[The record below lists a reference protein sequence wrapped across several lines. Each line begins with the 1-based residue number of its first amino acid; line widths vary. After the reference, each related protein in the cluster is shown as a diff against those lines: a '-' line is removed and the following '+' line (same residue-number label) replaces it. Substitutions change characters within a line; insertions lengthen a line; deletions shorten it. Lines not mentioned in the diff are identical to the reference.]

1 MTTGL
6 EAAGDVVTGAVVA
19 RAVEPAH
26 GERLAHDE
34 RACLNCGATLTGPF
48 CHQCGQAAHVH
59 RSLAALGH
67 EILHGVFHFE
77 GKVWRTLPLL
87 LARPGVL
94 TRRYVQGQ
102 RANFV
107 SPLALFLFC
116 VFLMFAAF
124 QVFGVPVG
132 SLVNVNH
139 DGVNLTPAQVTAEAA
154 HARAEVAALQ
164 AQRASAAASGL
175 PTAAL
180 DEKIEEKREDLAGL
194 EMADS
199 MIHAPDLAARKP
211 GDAPKTGIATFD
223 ERLRRAFDDPK
234 LLVYKLQSS
243 AYKYAWAL
251 IPLSLPFMW
260 AMFPRRRDLKLYDH
274 AVFVTYSIS
283 GVMLLLCVMAA
294 LSAAGMSSQLF
305 LLLVPLHFF
314 LQLKESYALGIFAA
328 LWRTVALVAVAGI
341 TIALFGVVLL
351 AQSL

>member
-1 MTTGL
+1 MTSGL
-6 EAAGDVVTGAVVA
+6 EAAGDMVTGAAVA

-26 GERLAHDE
+26 GEGTTHGE
-34 RACLNCGATLTGPF
+34 HACLNCGAALAGAF
-48 CHQCGQAAHVH
+48 CHRCGQAAHVH
-59 RSLAALGH
+59 RSLGGLGH

-87 LARPGVL
+87 VARPGVL

-102 RANFV
+102 RASFV

-124 QVFGVPVG
+124 QLFGVPIG
-132 SLVNVNH
+132 SLMSVSR
-139 DGVNLTPAQVTAEAA
+139 DGVNLTPAQVSAELARS
-154 HARAEVAALQ
+154 RAELAALQ
-164 AQRASAAASGL
+164 AQRARTAASGGS
-175 PTAAL
+175 TAAL
-180 DEKIEEKREDLAGL
+180 DEKLEEQREEVAALQT
-194 EMADS
+194 ADS
-199 MIHAPDLAARKP
+199 MVHAPDLASRKP
-211 GDAPKTGIATFD
+211 GDAPKTGVASLD
-223 ERLRRAFDDPK
+223 ERLRRAFDNPK

-283 GVMLLLCVMAA
+283 AVMLLLCVMAA
-294 LSAAGMSSQLF
+294 LSAAGVSSQWP

-314 LQLKESYALGIFAA
+314 LQLKEGYALGIFAA
-328 LWRTVALVAVAGI
+328 LWRTVALVVVACF
-341 TIALFGVVLL
+341 TVALFGVVLL
-351 AQSL
+351 AQTL

>member
-1 MTTGL
+1 MTSGL

-19 RAVEPAH
+19 RAVEPVH
-26 GERLAHDE
+26 GEGLVHDE
-34 RACLNCGATLTGPF
+34 RACLNCGAPLTGPF

-59 RSLAALGH
+59 RSLGALGH

-87 LARPGVL
+87 VARPGLL

-102 RANFV
+102 RARFV

-124 QVFGVPVG
+124 QVFGVPIG
-132 SLVNVNH
+132 SLMSVNH
-139 DGVNLTPAQVTAEAA
+139 NGVSLTPAQVTAELARE
-154 HARAEVAALQ
+154 RAELAALR
-164 AQRASAAASGL
+164 ARRASDAAGGVS
-175 PTAAL
+175 TAAL
-180 DEKIEEKREDLAGL
+180 DEKIDEKREDVAGL

-199 MIHAPDLAARKP
+199 MVHAPDLAARKA
-211 GDAPKTGIATFD
+211 GDAPKTGVATLD

-283 GVMLLLCVMAA
+283 AVMLLLAAMAA
-294 LSAAGMSSQLF
+294 LSAGGVSSQLF

-314 LQLKESYALGIFAA
+314 LQLKEGYALGIAGA

-341 TIALFGVVLL
+341 AVALFAVVLL
-351 AQSL
+351 AQTL